1 MFDIK
6 RLKLLPVNAL
16 SFERNSNNYWAIDRS
31 NINNRETEPTL
42 SQHSNNYWTIV
53 SIEHQ

>member
-16 SFERNSNNYWAIDRS
+16 SLERNSNNYWAIDRA

-42 SQHSNNYWTIV
+42 SEHRNNY
-53 SIEHQ
+53 